1 MSGGARP
8 AGYNSRMEDVSHIL
22 DELNDAQREAV
33 TAPVGS
39 LLVLAGAGS
48 GKTRVLVHRI
58 AWLLAVE
65 GATPWSILAVTFTNK
80 AAREMKG
87 RIEEL
92 IGQPTGGMWVGT
104 FHGLA
109 HRLLRAHW
117 EEAGLPRDFQ
127 ILDSDDQFRLVKRLL
142 RQMEIDDARWPPRQ
156 VMGFIN
162 ARKDEGLRAAHL
174 DDGGDFFQRQLIRIY
189 TEYERA
195 CERGGLVD
203 FAELLLR
210 AHELWLKRP
219 DLLQHYR
226 QRFAHVL
233 VDEFQDTNA
242 IQYAWLRLLS
252 DGRDNLF
259 VVGDDDQSIY
269 GWRGARVEHIRQF
282 QQHFSAASLIRL
294 EQNYRSSGTILK
306 AANALIEKNAT
317 RLGKNLWTADGD
329 GEPIRVYAAFN
340 EIDEARFVVDRL
352 RSYIDEGH
360 RPSEI
365 AILYRSN
372 AQSRLFEEA
381 LLQAAVPYRVYG
393 GLRFF
398 ERAEVKDALAYLRLL
413 ANRHDDVGFE
423 RAVNMPPRGIGPRTL
438 EGLRAHARDFGCSL
452 WQAARDLLEGGK
464 LAARARNALQGF
476 VELIDATAEGMGELE
491 LHELMAATIEASG
504 LVPHF
509 RKNRDGRGEDRIENL
524 EELVNATRS
533 FVSEDEELDPLTA
546 FLTQAALDAGDHQ
559 AGAAADSVQ
568 LMTLHS
574 AKGLEFPLVFIVGME
589 ENLFPHRM
597 SAEDPDRLE
606 EERRLCYV
614 GITRARRLLYLTHAE
629 TRRMHGQEDY
639 PMPSRF
645 LRDIP
650 AELIEEVRVVTNAP
664 RPWHGGGE
672 TRAAEEASGFR
683 LGQRVRH
690 PRFGDGVVLNAEG
703 QGRAARVQVNF
714 EQAGAKWLV
723 VAYANLAP
731 C

>member
-1 MSGGARP
+1 MSGGAGVP
-8 AGYNSRMEDVSHIL
+8 GYNPGMEDVSHIL
-22 DELNDAQREAV
+22 DELNDAQREAI

-65 GATPWSILAVTFTNK
+65 RAAPWSILAVTFTNK

-87 RIEEL
+87 RIESL
-92 IGQPTGGMWVGT
+92 IGQPVGGMWVGT

-109 HRLLRAHW
+109 HRLLRSHW
-117 EEAGLPRDFQ
+117 EEAGLPKTFQ
-127 ILDSDDQFRLVKRLL
+127 ILDSDDQFRLIKRLL
-142 RQMEIDDARWPPRQ
+142 KQLEIDDSRWPPRQ
-156 VMGFIN
+156 IMGFIN
-162 ARKDEGLRAAHL
+162 ARKDEGLRPEHL
-174 DDGGDFFQRQLIRIY
+174 DDGGDFFQRQLIRVY
-189 TEYERA
+189 TEYEQA

-219 DLLQHYR
+219 DILQHYQ

-242 IQYAWLRLLS
+242 IQYAWLRLLTG
-252 DGRDNLF
+252 GRDNLF

-269 GWRGARVEHIRQF
+269 GWRGARIEHIRQF
-282 QQHFSAASLIRL
+282 QKHYPDAKVIRL
-294 EQNYRSSGTILK
+294 EQNYRSSGNILK
-306 AANALIEKNAT
+306 AANALIEKNAS
-317 RLGKNLWTADGD
+317 RLGKNLWTEDGD
-329 GEPIRVYAAFN
+329 GEPIRIYAAFN

-352 RSYIDEGH
+352 RQFTDAGH
-360 RPSEI
+360 RRAEV

-381 LLQAAVPYRVYG
+381 LIQSNMAYRVYG

-438 EGLRAHARDFGCSL
+438 DGLRAHARDFGCSL
-452 WQAARDLLEGGK
+452 WQAALELLEGERM
-464 LAARARNALQGF
+464 AARARNALRGF
-476 VELIDATAEGMGELE
+476 VELVEATAEGMDELE
-491 LHELMAATIEASG
+491 LHELMETAIEASG
-504 LVPHF
+504 LVAHF
-509 RKNRDGRGEDRIENL
+509 KKSRDGRGEDRIENL

-533 FVSEDEELDPLTA
+533 FVSEDEEVDDLSA
-546 FLTQAALDAGDHQ
+546 FLTQAALDAGEKQ
-559 AGAAADSVQ
+559 AGASEDCVQ

-574 AKGLEFPLVFIVGME
+574 AKGLEFPLVFIAGVE

-597 SAEDPDRLE
+597 SADDPERLE

-614 GITRARRLLYLTHAE
+614 GITRAMQQLYLTYAE
-629 TRRMHGQEDY
+629 SRRMHGQEDY

-650 AELIEEVRVVTNAP
+650 AELVEEVRAVAQT
-664 RPWHGGGE
+664 RKPWHAGGA
-672 TRAAEEASGFR
+672 TSIAEEASGFS
-683 LGQRVRH
+683 LGQRVQH
-690 PRFGDGVVLNAEG
+690 PKFGEGVVLNAEG
-703 QGRAARVQVNF
+703 QGRSARVQVNF
-714 EQAGAKWLV
+714 EQAGSKWLV